1 MKKIYLA
8 LYAALFNVVAWAQ
21 EGGADVSVDIDKGGD
36 AAAGGIPWMWIIGAV
51 VLILLIVAFSGGG
64 RRRRVSTGDGDVTVT
79 KTTTVRRETDVDP
92 DAI

>member
-21 EGGADVSVDIDKGGD
+21 EGGADVSVDIDKGGE

-51 VLILLIVAFSGGG
+51 VLILLIVALSSG
-64 RRRRVSTGDGDVTVT
+64 RRRRVTTGDGDVTVT
-79 KTTTVRRETDVDP
+79 KTTTVRRDTDP

>member
-21 EGGADVSVDIDKGGD
+21 EGGADVNVDIDKGGE
-36 AAAGGIPWMWIIGAV
+36 AATGGVPWMWIIGAI
-51 VLILLIVAFSGGG
+51 VLILLIVALSGGS
-64 RRRRVSTGDGDVTVT
+64 RRRRVTTGDGDVTVT
-79 KTTTVRRETDVDP
+79 KTTTVRRDTDP